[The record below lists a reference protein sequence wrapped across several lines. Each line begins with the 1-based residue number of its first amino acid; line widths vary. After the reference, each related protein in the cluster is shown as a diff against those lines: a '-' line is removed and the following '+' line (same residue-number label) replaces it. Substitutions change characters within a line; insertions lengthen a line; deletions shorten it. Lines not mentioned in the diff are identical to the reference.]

1 MTWTIQLMAWYKIHK
16 RSFPWRK
23 SRDPYKI
30 WLSEII
36 LQQTRIAQGIPYYQS
51 FIENFPT
58 VDALAAADEQQVL
71 KLWQGLGYYSRARN
85 LHHTAQAIVSDYDSV
100 FPHIFSE
107 LLTLK
112 GVGNYTAS
120 AISSICFDEPQAVVD
135 GNVYRVL
142 ARYFGKDTPIDAS

>member
-36 LQQTRIAQGIPYYQS
+36 LQQTRIAQGTPYYQS

-58 VDALAAADEQQVL
+58 VENSSRDTLLPVFYR
-71 KLWQGLGYYSRARN
+71 KLSHG
-85 LHHTAQAIVSDYDSV
+85 
-100 FPHIFSE
+100 
-107 LLTLK
+107 
-112 GVGNYTAS
+112 
-120 AISSICFDEPQAVVD
+120 
-135 GNVYRVL
+135 
-142 ARYFGKDTPIDAS
+142 